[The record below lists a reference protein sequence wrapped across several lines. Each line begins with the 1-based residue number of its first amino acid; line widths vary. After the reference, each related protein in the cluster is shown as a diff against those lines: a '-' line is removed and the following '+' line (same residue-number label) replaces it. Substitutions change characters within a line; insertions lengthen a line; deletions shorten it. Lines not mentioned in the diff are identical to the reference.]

1 MKTILSVLAIVL
13 CLGVAITNCQGEKIS
28 KTEKAKVS
36 EHNLRIE
43 IAHRVFVFLHN
54 KYGKFVRHGIIL
66 EMFDQKDLASL
77 FELSGSEVNDFV
89 DKNIKKIF
97 NSETETL
104 EFEDLVNLRLLVNS
118 FWEVYKIGFKEATRS
133 LIVFTPKACKEI
145 KDVANEKAE
154 ELQKLR
160 SELNKEIK

>member
-1 MKTILSVLAIVL
+1 MKPILSILAIVL
-13 CLGVAITNCQGEKIS
+13 CLGVAIINCQAEELS

-43 IAHRVFVFLHN
+43 KAYRVFVFLHN
-54 KYGKFVRHGIIL
+54 EYGKFVRHGIIL
-66 EMFDQKDLASL
+66 EMCDQKDLASL

-97 NSETETL
+97 NSETETP

-118 FWEVYKIGFKEATRS
+118 FWEVYKIGFKEATSS
-133 LIVFTPKACKEI
+133 LIVLTPKACEAI
-145 KDVANEKAE
+145 KDAANKKAE

-160 SELNKEIK
+160 SELNKESE

>member
-1 MKTILSVLAIVL
+1 MKQILSVLAIVL
-13 CLGVAITNCQGEKIS
+13 CLGVAITNCQVEELG
-28 KTEKAKVS
+28 KTEQAKIS

-43 IAHRVFVFLHN
+43 RAYRVFVSLHN

-66 EMFDQKDLASL
+66 EMCDQKDLASL

-118 FWEVYKIGFKEATRS
+118 FWEVYKIGFKEATNS
-133 LIVFTPKACKEI
+133 LIVLAPKACKEI
-145 KDVANEKAE
+145 KDVANEKVE

-160 SELNKEIK
+160 SELNK